1 MQRKKV
7 KGALAV
13 TANELGNGLVV
24 FLAADGR
31 WSPRL
36 ADAAVHEATEQAEAA
51 LATAE
56 ADAKRNIVLNPYLF
70 EMARLGAAWQPVEM
84 RERIRAFGPTTEA
97 PSLEAYAAP

>member
-13 TANELGNGLVV
+13 TANDLGNGLVV

-31 WSPRL
+31 WSARL
-36 ADAAVHEATEQAEAA
+36 ADAAVHESSEKAEAA
-51 LATAE
+51 LAAAE
-56 ADAKRNIVLNPYLF
+56 ADAGRNIVLNPYLF
-70 EMARLGAAWQPVEM
+70 EMARSGAGWQPVDM

-97 PSLEAYAAP
+97 ASLEAYAAP